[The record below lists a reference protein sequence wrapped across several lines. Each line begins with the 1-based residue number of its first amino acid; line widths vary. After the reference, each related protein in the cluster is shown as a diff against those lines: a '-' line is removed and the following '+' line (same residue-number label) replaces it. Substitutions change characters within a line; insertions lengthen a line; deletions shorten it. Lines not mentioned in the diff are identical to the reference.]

1 MLLLLIKVT
10 LHTTLLEYRSLL
22 CVESLCEQNYQH
34 ISQVSQV
41 ALLALFQHASI
52 AHCTISDV
60 ILAASIT
67 HITVL
72 GSLAFIG
79 WWERAFLVDALDAL
93 RAIWD
98 VGMAAGIASALCSVG
113 LAFKGT
119 RVHCVQAVVIRPNV
133 HHAAIRTQCGCR
145 KHRSAGGKGPLLAAV
160 CRVHCVQAV
169 VPRPNVHHAAIR
181 TQCG

>member
-41 ALLALFQHASI
+41 ALLALFHHASI

-72 GSLAFIG
+72 GSLAFVG
-79 WWERAFLVDALDAL
+79 RWERAFLVDALDAL

-98 VGMAAGIASALCSVG
+98 VGIAAGIASALCSVG

-119 RVHCVQAVVIRPNV
+119 RVHCVQAGVIRPNV
-133 HHAAIRTQCGCR
+133 HHAAIRTQCG
-145 KHRSAGGKGPLLAAV
+145 
-160 CRVHCVQAV
+160 
-169 VPRPNVHHAAIR
+169 
-181 TQCG
+181 